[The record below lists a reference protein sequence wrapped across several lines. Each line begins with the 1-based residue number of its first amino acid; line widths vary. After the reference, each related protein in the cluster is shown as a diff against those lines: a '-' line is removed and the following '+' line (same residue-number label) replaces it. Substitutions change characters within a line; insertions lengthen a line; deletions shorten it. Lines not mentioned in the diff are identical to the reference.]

1 MKLSRIAAAVGA
13 AVLIPVA
20 GAMPASAREWYPI
33 EGHDDLLLA
42 TCSDGSEIHSAPADG
57 RYSMSPILDSDG
69 NEVGML
75 LKLRY
80 DLAMVHDSGQVIHGN
95 GVANI
100 TFDYVG
106 GTSVTTGGG
115 RNVHI
120 KGDGW
125 VLKEAGR
132 VVATL
137 NNENLVVNGIWDG
150 DVTKLCPYF
159 GVEG

>member
-1 MKLSRIAAAVGA
+1 MKLSRLVAAAAVA
-13 AVLIPVA
+13 AFVPVA
-20 GAMPASAREWYPI
+20 TALPASAREWHPI

-42 TCSDGSEIHSAPADG
+42 TCSDGSEIRSAPADG
-57 RYSMSPILDSDG
+57 RYSMSPILDADG
-69 NEVGML
+69 NETGML

-80 DLAMVHDSGQVIHGN
+80 DLAMIHDSGQVIHGN

-100 TFDYVG
+100 TFDWATS
-106 GTSVTTGGG
+106 TSVATGGG

-137 NNENLVVNGIWDG
+137 DNEILVVNGIWDG
-150 DVTKLCPYF
+150 DITKLCPYF